1 MKQGKSLT
9 ELAAEIERQKTAK
22 RDFVADTRR
31 LRMVPMDVWD
41 EVGDETTEDM
51 HPANGIEVEDH
62 GKFPI
67 NELAHSQIARRLKIP
82 GQYYNRMRTEN
93 PGLLRDNV
101 NSWFD
106 RVPEKRMVR
115 TLDGN
120 VRAFLSDRYNPLDY
134 FDMLE
139 AVLPMIYKLK
149 LEIKSCEVTEQR
161 LFLKAINIQAKTR
174 SRWVKGDGTGPNDL
188 KETYQP
194 GIVIGNSEVGCGS
207 VFVSPGIVTVE
218 CTNLAVWNKAGLR
231 RYHVGR
237 RIESEE
243 MDIADY
249 LTDETKIA
257 NDKAFWLKFRDMM
270 HASLAGRLYDELV
283 EKMMAAGEDKIET
296 DIPRVVEVTA
306 DKFQLTGTES
316 DGILQFLI
324 TGGDLTRIGLSQ
336 AITRFS
342 QNVESYDRASE
353 LEVIGAD
360 VIELKPTAWQTIQE
374 QATKKKETAAA

>member
-31 LRMVPMDVWD
+31 LKMVPLFQKGMD
-41 EVGDETTEDM
+41 EAELSS
-51 HPANGIEVEDH
+51 GIELEFAR
-62 GKFPI
+62 KSQNLRFPI
-67 NELAHSQIARRLKIP
+67 NELAHSQIAQRLKIP
-82 GQYYNRMRTEN
+82 GQYYSRMRTEH
-93 PGLLRDNV
+93 PVLLRENV
-101 NSWFD
+101 NSWFE
-106 RVPEKRMVR
+106 RKPEKRMVR

-139 AVLPMIYKLK
+139 AVLPMVAELK
-149 LEIKSCEVTEQR
+149 LEIKSCEVTERR
-161 LFLKAINIQAKTR
+161 LFIKAINVHANTR
-174 SRWVKGDGTGPNDL
+174 ARWVHGDGSGPNDL

-218 CTNLAVWNKAGLR
+218 CTNLAFWNKAGLR
-231 RYHVGR
+231 RYHVGH

-243 MDIADY
+243 TDISDY

-257 NDKAFWLKFRDMM
+257 DDKAFWLKFRDMM
-270 HASLAGRLYDELV
+270 HASLAGQLYNDLV
-283 EKMMAAGEDKIET
+283 DKMMAAADDKIET
-296 DIPRVVEVTA
+296 EIPRVVEVTGER
-306 DKFQLTGTES
+306 FQLTGTES
-316 DGILQFLI
+316 DGVLQFLI

-342 QNVESYDRASE
+342 ANVDSYDRASE
-353 LEVIGAD
+353 LEAIGAG
-360 VIELKPTAWQTIQE
+360 VIELKPKEWQTIQN
-374 QATKKKETAAA
+374 QASKRKDTAAA